1 MAVSW
6 IQEMGRD
13 EIVDYLPQLVQALK
27 HETYDSSPLA
37 AFLLRRALCSP
48 RVAHHLYWL
57 LTQSLPGQCPQVSKN
72 IKMILI
78 LSSGLVLIG
87 YYCRTLLSQL
97 VQTMLVFVRPAT
109 IGAFS

>member
-6 IQEMGRD
+6 IQDIGRD
-13 EIVDYLPQLVQALK
+13 EIIDYLPQLVQALK

-57 LTQSLPGQCPQVSKN
+57 LTQSLPGQCPQVSKTNN
-72 IKMILI
+72 ISCLA
-78 LSSGLVLIG
+78 LSYKLFPLYPNAS
-87 YYCRTLLSQL
+87 S
-97 VQTMLVFVRPAT
+97 FV
-109 IGAFS
+109 

>member
-6 IQEMGRD
+6 VQDMGRD
-13 EIVDYLPQLVQALK
+13 EIIDYLPQLVQALK

-57 LTQSLPGQCPQVSKN
+57 LTQSLPGQCPQVSSKFHSQ
-72 IKMILI
+72 K
-78 LSSGLVLIG
+78 
-87 YYCRTLLSQL
+87 LSQ
-97 VQTMLVFVRPAT
+97 
-109 IGAFS
+109 S